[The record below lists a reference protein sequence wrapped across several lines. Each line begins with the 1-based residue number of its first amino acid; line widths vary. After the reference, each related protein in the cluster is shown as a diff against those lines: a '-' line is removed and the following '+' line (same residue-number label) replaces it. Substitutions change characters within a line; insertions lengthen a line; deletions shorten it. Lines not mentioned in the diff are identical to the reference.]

1 MNLKASKI
9 FVKETLIF
17 KELLWGKTEYI
28 YSEALG
34 TKMQFSPKFETKYAT
49 IVELLRWRANQQP
62 DKQAYIFMTN
72 GNVEGASLSYG
83 ELDRQ
88 ARAIAAQLQKSQVKG
103 ARVLLL
109 YPQSL
114 EFLAAFFGCL
124 YAGAIAI
131 PVPAPEASRL
141 KRTLPR
147 LQAIAKDAQGSFVL
161 TTRGIISLVKQ
172 QSEPNPEFEAMHWLA
187 TEEVDL
193 ELAEDWQSPNITSDA
208 LAYLQYTSGSTS
220 TPKGVAISHKNIL
233 FHCANLQKACGYGE
247 DSVTVTWMPY
257 FHDYGLVEG
266 LLEPLYN
273 GTPCYY
279 MSPFSFIRRPFHWL
293 QTISRYRATHSQ
305 APNFAYEQCLRR
317 ITPEQKLELDLSSWQ
332 MAGNA
337 AEPINPKVLES
348 FIQTFAP
355 CGFRPQAMCPAYG
368 LAEATLL
375 VSAGLSTEAP
385 IILDLQPAALERGRV
400 VKADDSEKVVR
411 RLVGC
416 GNLVGDTQ
424 VAIVNPQTLTRCAS
438 DEIGEIWVSDPSVAQ
453 GYWQRKEE
461 TDATFQAYITD
472 TGEGPFLRTGDLG
485 FIYDEQLFITSRI
498 KDVIIIRGTN
508 HYPQDIEWTVQESHP
523 ALRPENGA
531 AFAVEVDG
539 EERLVI
545 AQEIERGYLRKLDT
559 DKVMETIRRVVAEE
573 HEIQIYAVLLLKP
586 GTLPKTSS
594 GKIQRSGCRR
604 DWLNGDLN
612 VVASW
617 QSPVVNGT
625 ESVKSDRSFGLE
637 TNGASNGWHNSLYS
651 TASIQSRKVDTT
663 LNNSVKDSKAKT
675 DELIQW
681 LRGYANERVNS
692 RLMDERRCI
701 PPYIVLDLGN
711 RGLLG
716 LQVPEEQGGLA
727 LNNSDTMRIMEQ
739 LGAIDQSMALVVF
752 NHNILGTRP
761 ILKYGQSL
769 LQKELIPLLA
779 TGRELA
785 AFAVS
790 EPGAGSNPRG
800 ISTTAIPEGDGVWR
814 LEGTKYWS
822 GLAAWAGV
830 INVFA
835 QTLDHKGQ
843 PKGISG
849 FAVRQGTPGLRQGP
863 ECMTL
868 GMRGMIQNTIYLE
881 GARVTEN
888 QLLGQVG
895 RGMDAAQDAMMYG
908 RLIIGAFGLGGMKRC
923 AQLMLRYASRRSIST
938 GRLLDNPV
946 TLGRLGELN
955 AKIAGLETLIARMTS
970 LLDRGH
976 VLPIEPYI
984 VCKIAGAEFF
994 WQATDSLIQLLGGRG
1009 YLENNIAPQ
1018 LLRDARVCR
1027 IFEGPTE
1034 TLNMYLGSRTLNQNE
1049 ELHQFLSQGLNAP
1062 DIANNL
1068 QGVAAQIQERH
1079 LGSQS
1084 PFADRTTSM
1093 RWAAALAGEISTYAI
1108 LLAVLKEAYSY
1119 SGSERLSRAMEWAQ
1133 LNFDQKCKAAL
1144 GGSPSEAIL
1153 ADGEVTSSIIANY
1166 TQTIGDLE
1174 QTLAGEDQGLDEFL
1188 RIERKENN
1196 QLRSEIAFSNADINS
1211 DEKAREL
1218 NDFISPNSA
1227 SLAETI
1233 APIESDSLHN
1243 VESIQNWI
1251 INLLQQEWKI
1261 PVSSIDP
1268 SKSFAD
1274 YGLDSVMAVNLAQ
1287 ELEDWL
1293 GWPVEATIVW
1303 NFPTIESLAHHL
1315 VSELQSQAKTK
1326 QTDKQQLGIDK
1337 PTTGEVLDVE
1347 GTPKDLDTLSEDE
1360 IAKLLAE
1367 EIAKVQ

>member
-1 MNLKASKI
+1 
-9 FVKETLIF
+9 
-17 KELLWGKTEYI
+17 
-28 YSEALG
+28 
-34 TKMQFSPKFETKYAT
+34 MQFSPQFEPKYST
-49 IVELLRWRANQQP
+49 LVELLRGRANQQT

-103 ARVLLL
+103 ERVLLL

-114 EFLAAFFGCL
+114 EVIAAFFGCL
-124 YAGAIAI
+124 YAGAITI

-147 LQAIAKDAQGSFVL
+147 LQAIAKDAQASFVL
-161 TTRGIISLVKQ
+161 TTKEIISLVNQ
-172 QSEPNPEFEAMHWLA
+172 QSEQTPELEAMQWLA

-193 ELAEDWQSPNITSDA
+193 ELAEDWQSPQIASDA

-233 FHCANLQKACGYGE
+233 FHCANLQKACGYTE

-293 QTISRYRATHSQ
+293 QTISRYQATHSQ

-317 ITPEQKLELDLSSWQ
+317 ITPEQRLELDLSSWQ

-355 CGFRPQAMCPAYG
+355 CGFRPQTMSPAYG

-375 VSAGLSTEAP
+375 VSTSSSTQAP
-385 IILDLQPAALERGRV
+385 IILDLQPAALETGRV
-400 VKADDSEKVVR
+400 VKADDTEKVVR

-416 GNLVGDTQ
+416 GGLVCDTQ
-424 VAIVNPQTLTRCAS
+424 VAIVNPQTLTRCDA
-438 DEIGEIWVSDPSVAQ
+438 DEVGEIWVTDPSVAQ

-461 TDATFQAYITD
+461 TDATFRAYIAD

-485 FIYDEQLFITSRI
+485 FIYDEQLFISSRI

-508 HYPQDIEWTVQESHP
+508 HYPQDIEWTVQESHS
-523 ALRPENGA
+523 ALRPENGG
-531 AFAVEVDG
+531 AFSVEVDG

-545 AQEIERGYLRKLDT
+545 AQEIERGHLRKLDT
-559 DKVMETIRRVVAEE
+559 EKVMETIRRVVAEE
-573 HEIQIYAVLLLKP
+573 HEIQVYTILLLKP

-604 DWLNGDLN
+604 DWLKGNLN

-617 QSPVVNGT
+617 QSPLVSEIESVNG
-625 ESVKSDRSFGLE
+625 DRSL
-637 TNGASNGWHNSLYS
+637 GAATKASSNGWHNSLYS
-651 TASIQSRKVDTT
+651 VTPVRLNMVSTTA
-663 LNNSVKDSKAKT
+663 NNSVKDSKAKT

-681 LRGYANERVNS
+681 LREYANERVNS
-692 RLMDERRCI
+692 RLMDERRSI

-716 LQVPEEQGGLA
+716 LQVPESQGGLA
-727 LNNSDTMRIMEQ
+727 LNNADTMRIMEQ
-739 LGAIDQSMALVVF
+739 LGAIDQSMALIVF

-761 ILKYGQSL
+761 ILKYGQSS
-769 LQKELIPLLA
+769 LQQDLIPLLA

-800 ISTTAIPEGDGVWR
+800 ISTTATPEGDGVWR

-881 GARVTEN
+881 GARVTAN
-888 QLLGQVG
+888 QLLGGVG
-895 RGMDAAQDAMMYG
+895 KGMDAAQDAMMYG

-946 TLGRLGELN
+946 TLARLGELN
-955 AKIAGLETLIARMTS
+955 AQIAGLETLIARMTS

-1049 ELHQFLSQGLNAP
+1049 ELHQFLSQKLNAA
-1062 DIANNL
+1062 DIAKKL
-1068 QGVAAQIQERH
+1068 QTVAAQIQEHH
-1079 LGSQS
+1079 LGSQA
-1084 PFADRTTSM
+1084 PFTDRTTSM

-1108 LLAVLKEAYSY
+1108 ILAVLQEALSH
-1119 SGSERLSRAMEWAQ
+1119 SASERLSRAREWAE
-1133 LNFDQKCKAAL
+1133 LNFEQRCQAAL
-1144 GGSPSEAIL
+1144 SGSPVEAIL
-1153 ADGEVTSSIIANY
+1153 ADGEVASSIITNY

-1174 QTLAGEDQGLDEFL
+1174 QTLAGENHELDEFL
-1188 RIERKENN
+1188 QIERNENHKLRIETI
-1196 QLRSEIAFSNADINS
+1196 LSNTDK
-1211 DEKAREL
+1211 DEETREL
-1218 NDFISPNSA
+1218 NNLTSANSV
-1227 SLAETI
+1227 SLPDSI
-1233 APIESDSLHN
+1233 APIENDSLHT

-1261 PVSSIDP
+1261 PALDP

-1293 GWPVEATIVW
+1293 NYPLEATIVW
-1303 NFPTIESLAHHL
+1303 NFPTISSLANYL
-1315 VSELQSQAKTK
+1315 VSELKSQKVSK
-1326 QTDKQQLGIDK
+1326 QDDKQQPNLERV
-1337 PTTGEVLDVE
+1337 TTTDVSTVAE
-1347 GTPKDLDTLSEDE
+1347 APKDLDTLSEKE

>member
-1 MNLKASKI
+1 MQLSSK
-9 FVKETLIF
+9 FVREYSTL
-17 KELLWGKTEYI
+17 
-28 YSEALG
+28 
-34 TKMQFSPKFETKYAT
+34 
-49 IVELLRWRANQQP
+49 VELLSWRADRQT

-72 GNVEGASLSYG
+72 GNVESASLSYG

-103 ARVLLL
+103 ARILLL

-114 EFLAAFFGCL
+114 EFIAAYFGCL

-131 PVPAPEASRL
+131 PAPAPEASRL

-147 LQAIAKDAQGSFVL
+147 LQAIAKDAQASFVL
-161 TTRGIISLVKQ
+161 TTRGIISLVNQ
-172 QSEPNPEFEAMHWLA
+172 QSEQTPEFEAMQWLA

-193 ELAEDWQSPNITSDA
+193 ELAEDWQSPQIASDA

-233 FHCANLQKACGYGE
+233 FHCANLQKACEYRD

-332 MAGNA
+332 VAGNA
-337 AEPINPKVLES
+337 AEPINPRVLES
-348 FIQTFAP
+348 FIQTFAS

-375 VSAGLSTEAP
+375 VSASSSTEAP
-385 IILDLQPAALERGRV
+385 IILDLEPAALETGRV
-400 VKADDSEKVVR
+400 VKADDTEKVVR
-411 RLVGC
+411 RLVSC
-416 GNLVGDTQ
+416 GGLVCDTK

-438 DEIGEIWVSDPSVAQ
+438 DEVGEIWVSDPSVAQ
-453 GYWQRKEE
+453 GYWQREEE
-461 TDATFQAYITD
+461 TDATFRAYIVD
-472 TGEGPFLRTGDLG
+472 TNEGPFLRTGDLG
-485 FIYDEQLFITSRI
+485 FIYEGQLFISSRI

-531 AFAVEVDG
+531 AFAVEVNG

-545 AQEIERGYLRKLDT
+545 AQEIERGYLRKIDT
-559 DKVMETIRRVVAEE
+559 DEVMETIRRVVAEE
-573 HEIQIYAVLLLKP
+573 HEIQVHTILLLKP
-586 GTLPKTSS
+586 GTILKTSS

-604 DWLNGDLN
+604 DWLNGDFKAI
-612 VVASW
+612 ASW
-617 QSPVVNGT
+617 QSPVGNETELINGDRT
-625 ESVKSDRSFGLE
+625 SSLKSKGS
-637 TNGASNGWHNSLYS
+637 SNGWHNSLYGA
-651 TASIQSRKVDTT
+651 TSIRGIKVNKTT
-663 LNNSVKDSKAKT
+663 NNSVKDSKTKT

-681 LRGYANERVNS
+681 LREYANERVNS

-701 PPYIVLDLGN
+701 APYIVLDLGN

-716 LQVPEEQGGLA
+716 LQVPESQGGLA
-727 LNNSDTMRIMEQ
+727 LNNSDTMRIFEQ

-761 ILKYGQSL
+761 ILKYGRSSL
-769 LQKELIPLLA
+769 QQEFIPLLA
-779 TGRELA
+779 AGRELA

-790 EPGAGSNPRG
+790 EPCAGSNPRG
-800 ISTTAIPEGDGVWR
+800 ISTTATPERDGVWR

-822 GLAAWAGV
+822 GLAAWAGI
-830 INVFA
+830 INIFA

-849 FAVRQGTPGLRQGP
+849 FAVRQGTPGLRQGA
-863 ECMTL
+863 ECVTL

-888 QLLGQVG
+888 QLLGGVG
-895 RGMDAAQDAMMYG
+895 KGMDAAQDAMMYG

-946 TLGRLGELN
+946 TLARLGELN
-955 AKIAGLETLIARMTS
+955 AQIAGLERLVARMTS
-970 LLDRGH
+970 LLDRGQ
-976 VLPIEPYI
+976 VLPVEPYI

-1062 DIANNL
+1062 DLANRL
-1068 QGVAAQIQERH
+1068 QAVAAQIQERH
-1079 LGSQS
+1079 LGSQA
-1084 PFADRTTSM
+1084 PFSDRTTSM

-1108 LLAVLKEAYSY
+1108 ILAVLNEAFSY
-1119 SGSERLSRAMEWAQ
+1119 SGSERLSRAREWAK
-1133 LNFDQKCKAAL
+1133 LNFDQRCQAAL
-1144 GGSPSEAIL
+1144 SGSPVEAIL
-1153 ADGEVTSSIIANY
+1153 ADGEVASSIIANY

-1174 QTLAGEDQGLDEFL
+1174 QTLAGEDQELDEFL
-1188 RIERKENN
+1188 RIERNENN
-1196 QLRSEIAFSNADINS
+1196 KLRTEIAFSNADTDEGTKELSNLISANS
-1211 DEKAREL
+1211 ESQSE
-1218 NDFISPNSA
+1218 S
-1227 SLAETI
+1227 I
-1233 APIESDSLHN
+1233 APIENDSLYT

-1261 PVSSIDP
+1261 PAKDP

-1293 GWPVEATIVW
+1293 DYPLEATIVW
-1303 NFPTIESLAHHL
+1303 NFPTISSLANHL
-1315 VSELQSQAKTK
+1315 VSELKSQAVNK
-1326 QTDKQQLGIDK
+1326 Q
-1337 PTTGEVLDVE
+1337 LDVDE
-1347 GTPKDLDTLSEDE
+1347 VTNSDVSDVAEVPKNLDTLSEAE
-1360 IAKLLAE
+1360 IATLLAE
-1367 EIAKVQ
+1367 EIAKA

>member
-1 MNLKASKI
+1 MQLSSK
-9 FVKETLIF
+9 FNTEHSTLI
-17 KELLWGKTEYI
+17 ELL
-28 YSEALG
+28 S
-34 TKMQFSPKFETKYAT
+34 Q
-49 IVELLRWRANQQP
+49 RAEEKK

-72 GNVEGASLSYG
+72 GNTEGVSLSYG
-83 ELDRQ
+83 ELDCQ
-88 ARAIAAQLQKSQVKG
+88 ARAIAAQLQKYRVRG
-103 ARVLLL
+103 ERVLLL

-114 EFLAAFFGCL
+114 DFIAAFFGCL

-147 LQAIAKDAQGSFVL
+147 LQAIAQDAEASFVL
-161 TTRGIISLVKQ
+161 TTESIISLIDESQ
-172 QSEPNPEFEAMHWLA
+172 DRAAFPSMQWLA
-187 TEEVDL
+187 TEEVDI
-193 ELAEDWQSPNITSDA
+193 ELAKDWQPPEITGDT

-220 TPKGVAISHKNIL
+220 KPKGVAISHKNIL
-233 FHCANLQKACGYGE
+233 FHCANLQKACGYRE

-317 ITPEQKLELDLSSWQ
+317 ITPEQRQELDLSSWLV
-332 MAGNA
+332 AGNA
-337 AEPINPKVLES
+337 AEPINPKVLEN
-348 FIQTFAP
+348 FIRTFVS
-355 CGFRPQAMCPAYG
+355 CGFHPHTMCPAYG

-375 VSAGLSTEAP
+375 VSASSSTEAP
-385 IILDLQPAALERGRV
+385 MILDLQPNALEKGQV
-400 VKADDSEKVVR
+400 VKANNSEKTVR
-411 RLVGC
+411 RLVSC
-416 GNLVGDTQ
+416 GSLVCDTQ
-424 VAIVNPQTLTRCAS
+424 VAIVDPQTLTRCDS
-438 DEIGEIWVSDPSVAQ
+438 DEVGEIWVSDPSVAQ
-453 GYWQRKEE
+453 GYWQKEEE
-461 TDATFQAYITD
+461 TDATFRAYIAD

-485 FIYDEQLFITSRI
+485 FMYQGQLFISSRI

-508 HYPQDIEWTVQESHP
+508 HYPQDIEWTVQESHS

-531 AFAVEVDG
+531 AFAAEIDG

-545 AQEIERGYLRKLDT
+545 AQEIERGYLRKIDA
-559 DKVMETIRRVVAEE
+559 DEVMETIRRVVVEE
-573 HEIQIYAVLLLKP
+573 HEIQVHSVLLLKT
-586 GTLPKTSS
+586 GTIPKTSS

-604 DWLNGDLN
+604 DWLNGDLDI
-612 VVASW
+612 VASW
-617 QSPVVNGT
+617 QSPVVT
-625 ESVKSDRSFGLE
+625 ESNGDRSTE
-637 TNGASNGWHNSLYS
+637 EINESSNGWSNSLYVAS
-651 TASIQSRKVDTT
+651 TEA
-663 LNNSVKDSKAKT
+663 KDSKTKT

-692 RLMDERRCI
+692 RLIDERKCI

-716 LQVPEEQGGLA
+716 LQVPESQGGLA

-739 LGAIDQSMALVVF
+739 LGAIDLSLALVVF

-761 ILKYGQSL
+761 ILKYGGSSL
-769 LQKELIPLLA
+769 QQLIPQLA

-800 ISTTAIPEGDGVWR
+800 ISTTATPDGDGWR

-835 QTLDHKGQ
+835 QTLDSKGQ

-863 ECMTL
+863 ECLTL

-888 QLLGQVG
+888 QLLGEVG
-895 RGMDAAQDAMMYG
+895 KGMDAAQDAMMYG
-908 RLIIGAFGLGGMKRC
+908 RLIIGAFSLGGMKRC

-938 GRLLDNPV
+938 GLLLNNPV
-946 TLGRLGELN
+946 TLARLGELN
-955 AKIAGLETLIARMTS
+955 AQIAGLETLIARMTS
-970 LLDRGH
+970 LLDRGR
-976 VLPIEPYI
+976 VLPVEPYI

-994 WQATDSLIQLLGGRG
+994 WQAADSLIQLLGGRG
-1009 YLENNIAPQ
+1009 YLENNIAPL

-1034 TLNMYLGSRTLNQNE
+1034 TLNMYLGSRTLNQNQ
-1049 ELHQFLSQGLNAP
+1049 ELHQFLTQELNAP
-1062 DIANNL
+1062 DIANEL
-1068 QGVAAQIQERH
+1068 QAVAAQIKERH
-1079 LGSQS
+1079 LGNRASFS
-1084 PFADRTTSM
+1084 DRTTSM
-1093 RWAAALAGEISTYAI
+1093 HWAAALAGEISTFAI
-1108 LLAVLKEAYSY
+1108 IFAVLDEAMNY
-1119 SGSERLSRAMEWAQ
+1119 SGSERLKRAREWAK
-1133 LNFDQKCKAAL
+1133 LNFQQKCQAAWT
-1144 GGSPSEAIL
+1144 GSPVEAIL
-1153 ADGEVTSSIIANY
+1153 ASGEVANSTITSY
-1166 TQTIGDLE
+1166 TQTIGDLQ
-1174 QTLAGEDQGLDEFL
+1174 QTLAGED
-1188 RIERKENN
+1188 
-1196 QLRSEIAFSNADINS
+1196 
-1211 DEKAREL
+1211 REL
-1218 NDFISPNSA
+1218 DLFLQIKRNEPNKSRTEIVFDDA
-1227 SLAETI
+1227 NIEGTRSNNFTSIDPAIEDV
-1233 APIESDSLHN
+1233 APIESDSLHT

-1251 INLLQQEWKI
+1251 MNLLQQEWKI
-1261 PVSSIDP
+1261 PARDP

-1274 YGLDSVMAVNLAQ
+1274 YGLDSVMALNLAQ

-1293 GWPVEATIVW
+1293 DYPLEATIVW
-1303 NFPTIESLAHHL
+1303 NFPTISSLANHL
-1315 VSELQSQAKTK
+1315 ANELKSQAASEQEKQIDRASAALRDRDEKT
-1326 QTDKQQLGIDK
+1326 TS
-1337 PTTGEVLDVE
+1337 TEVSQ
-1347 GTPKDLDTLSEDE
+1347 LDTLSETE
-1360 IAKLLAE
+1360 IATLLAE
-1367 EIAKVQ
+1367 EIAKIQ